1 MFTFKPFHAEK
12 WMDLSQ
18 ARRFQSLAGRA
29 GLIVGILLVAAMLDV
44 VIARHRTDFNV
55 MHVLPGQ
62 VEPIDGPLAE
72 KTSVEELTY
81 QSDSPDLKVAFD
93 ETHAG
98 FWMGGQMWRGKL
110 LVGSQ
115 IRPGKYTLSV
125 KPKNPVVGP
134 PSSRVSGHGL
144 SRLLCLASEF
154 QVVSDPLWWSVSLV
168 GHSLQLRFAGSAG
181 GGYLSHVRPRRRPH
195 GPERQG

>member
-1 MFTFKPFHAEK
+1 
-12 WMDLSQ
+12 MDLSQ

-29 GLIVGILLVAAMLDV
+29 GLMVGILLVAAMLDV

-62 VEPIDGPLAE
+62 AEPIDGPLAE

-93 ETHAG
+93 ETLAG

-125 KPKNPVVGP
+125 RPKNPVVDHP
-134 PSSRVSGHGL
+134 PLGVSRHGL
-144 SRLLCLASEF
+144 SRLLCLACRVPS
-154 QVVSDPLWWSVSLV
+154 
-168 GHSLQLRFAGSAG
+168 RI
-181 GGYLSHVRPRRRPH
+181 
-195 GPERQG
+195 